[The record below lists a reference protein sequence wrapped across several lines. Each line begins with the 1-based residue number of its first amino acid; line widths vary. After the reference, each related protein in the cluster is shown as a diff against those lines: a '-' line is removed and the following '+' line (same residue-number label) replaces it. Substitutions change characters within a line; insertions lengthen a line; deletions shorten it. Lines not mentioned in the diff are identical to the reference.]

1 VRFPPDRCG
10 DSAGFSLIETL
21 VALVVAGLAMAAIAD
36 AFGTGLLGHRAS
48 EATATALSLAE
59 GQIAAASTGDELAPR
74 QSEGVFADRYHWR
87 LTVAPYDDRQKG
99 FGFEPPASALRLYRI
114 AIAVDW
120 REGLRQRQLG
130 LATLR
135 LGRPPP

>member
-1 VRFPPDRCG
+1 M
-10 DSAGFSLIETL
+10 T
-21 VALVVAGLAMAAIAD
+21 AIAD

-59 GQIAAASTGDELAPR
+59 GQIAAVSAGDDLAPG
-74 QSEGVFADRYHWR
+74 QSEGVFADRFHWR
-87 LTVAPYDDRQKG
+87 LTVAPYNDAQKS
-99 FGFEPPASALRLYRI
+99 FGFEQPASALRLYRI
-114 AIAVDW
+114 SIAVDW
-120 REGLRQRQLG
+120 RDGLRQRQLG